1 MRFTVKYIDTLLGIY
16 IFRGSDWKPKR
27 IKNKF
32 ALPCALTR
40 CALPSKE
47 ACIFQAGASYFI
59 IMEMLSK
66 SEFSAFKEHEKTI
79 ETTKEGFIACGN
91 ALGAIQEGKLYR
103 AAFDTFEEYCKEKWG
118 WERAHAYR
126 LIEAAEIGM
135 SPIGD
140 KIKNESQA
148 RAIAKVPKKDRKKVL
163 KEAAK
168 DGDLTAAKITEAAS
182 EILDDPKKKVIVR
195 DKNDNPIPEDLI
207 PLWNRGQEVQ
217 DMLLTLA
224 KMRTHL
230 LKAQEEDDLLYRAI
244 NYSAT
249 ITHIENSRIS
259 LKLARP
265 HAVCWTCQGRNP
277 KKCAG
282 VCKGTGL
289 VSKFAW
295 DNLCPKEIKGML
307 CKV

>member
-1 MRFTVKYIDTLLGIY
+1 MWCRDAQCAAVKAVLRLVSAHGAEILL
-16 IFRGSDWKPKR
+16 
-27 IKNKF
+27 
-32 ALPCALTR
+32 T
-40 CALPSKE
+40 
-47 ACIFQAGASYFI
+47 
-59 IMEMLSK
+59 MEMLTK
-66 SEFSAFKEHEKTI
+66 SEWSALKEHEKTI
-79 ETTKEGFIACGN
+79 ETTKDGFIACGN
-91 ALGAIQEGKLYR
+91 ALGAIQDKKLYR
-103 AAFDTFEEYCKEKWG
+103 AEFDTFEEYCKEKWG
-118 WERAHAYR
+118 WHRSYVYR
-126 LIEAAEIGM
+126 LIESAEIKM

-140 KIKNESQA
+140 KIENESQA
-148 RAIAKVPKKDRKKVL
+148 RAIAAVPKKDRKKVL

-168 DGDLTAAKITEAAS
+168 DGDLTAAKITEAA
-182 EILDDPKKKVIVR
+182 ETFETPKEKVVIR
-195 DKNDNPIPEDLI
+195 DKNGKQIPEDLI

-249 ITHIENSRIS
+249 ITHIENSRIA

-265 HAVCWTCQGRNP
+265 HAVCWTCQGRNC

-289 VSKFAW
+289 VSKFAF
-295 DNLCPKEIKGML
+295 DNLCPKEIKAML
-307 CKV
+307 CKT